1 MSEDP
6 ARRENLDEIGEFKGN
21 PFKRRS
27 VPLRWQ
33 GVVKV
38 CLGLVVVPVRVMLC
52 TTALCLMLGAI
63 FAVTYGDPPRDLL
76 QPQDRKKRKF
86 VEKVSKLCGKI
97 VMIVM
102 GGWNVEEH
110 LAVDPPE
117 VSAPGTYVIVS
128 NHVSFM
134 DISYHVWRNA
144 PAFIAKAE
152 VSRIPIIGP
161 LARAFQTIFVDR
173 ESGTTQSASMQLK
186 SRLSVPGFPSTLVFP
201 EATTSNNEFLL
212 PFHTGAFL
220 AGAPVK
226 IFVFEYWVVDFDY
239 SYCGLTLPALWSIL
253 SEPILPLKVTSLPM
267 YFPSEKE
274 RNDHVLYANNVRAE
288 IQKVLAVPYSSFTLK
303 DRIERKMSTEDL
315 SALVKQD

>member
-186 SRLSVPGFPSTLVFP
+186 SRLSVPGKP
-201 EATTSNNEFLL
+201 
-212 PFHTGAFL
+212 
-220 AGAPVK
+220 
-226 IFVFEYWVVDFDY
+226 
-239 SYCGLTLPALWSIL
+239 
-253 SEPILPLKVTSLPM
+253 
-267 YFPSEKE
+267 
-274 RNDHVLYANNVRAE
+274 
-288 IQKVLAVPYSSFTLK
+288 FTLAPC
-303 DRIERKMSTEDL
+303 RLPSASGSPNPTLLVVGVCYQAFRQHSFSRRPQLPTMSFSSPFTLGPSLQELRSKFSSSNTGL
-315 SALVKQD
+315 SISTIHTVD